1 STLLA
6 VHPSREEGTP
16 SDSSPL
22 ALLALLAVRSSLA
35 RRARRATASLDPL
48 GGSFFSRG
56 GRDERQ
62 PPSTLLAV
70 HSSREEGATSDSP
83 ARPSWRSAPPH
94 SSPSSGEGTVSQ
106 STPGMAGGL
115 RPKRS
120 AKNLIVLSSS
130 GSTASSALASLQRSS
145 SRRARSC

>member
-70 HSSREEGATSDSP
+70 HSSREEGAASDSLP
-83 ARPSWRSAPPH
+83 RPSWRFILLARRVRRATALLDPLGGPPLLI
-94 SSPSSGEGTVSQ
+94 P
-106 STPGMAGGL
+106 PR
-115 RPKRS
+115 RPAR
-120 AKNLIVLSSS
+120 A
-130 GSTASSALASLQRSS
+130 RCP
-145 SRRARSC
+145 SRRRAWRGG